1 VRAERGETRWSWL
14 AKRRAR
20 FALGLAAILATVAA
34 VVPVATAEGPGGGGP
49 LQQVKDATRRYR
61 TADSAIDAGYVQFLG
76 CVHEPLAGSMGIHFV
91 NGTLAGDTTI
101 DPAKPEALIYE
112 VEANGQLSLVGV
124 EYIVFQQAWDAL
136 HNQPP
141 SLFGQ
146 PFMLVPSPNRYGIPA
161 FYELHAWAWKAN
173 PTGPFKD
180 WNPKVLCLGTEGH
193 RP

>member
-1 VRAERGETRWSWL
+1 MRAERGETRWPWL

-34 VVPVATAEGPGGGGP
+34 VVPVATAEGTGDGP

-61 TADSAIDAGYVQFLG
+61 NVDSAIDAGYVQFLG

-112 VEANGQLSLVGV
+112 VEPNGQLSLVGV

-136 HNQPP
+136 HNRPP
-141 SLFGQ
+141 SLFDQ

>member
-1 VRAERGETRWSWL
+1 MRDGRGETRWSWL
-14 AKRRAR
+14 TKRRTR
-20 FALGLAAILATVAA
+20 CALGLAAILATVAA
-34 VVPVATAEGPGGGGP
+34 VVPVATAEGTGREP

-61 TADSAIDAGYVQFLG
+61 NVDSAIDAGYVQFLG

-112 VEANGQLSLVGV
+112 VEPNGQLSLVGV

>member
-1 VRAERGETRWSWL
+1 MRAAHGGWRWL

-20 FALGLAAILATVAA
+20 VALGLAATLATVAA
-34 VVPVATAEGPGGGGP
+34 VVPVATAEGTGGGP
-49 LQQVKDATRRYR
+49 LQQVRDATRRYR
-61 TADSAIDAGYVQFLG
+61 DVDSAIDAGYVQFLG

-112 VEANGQLSLVGV
+112 VEPNGQLSLVGV

-136 HNQPP
+136 HDQPP

-146 PFMLVPSPNRYGIPA
+146 SFMLVPSPNRYGIPA
-161 FYELHAWAWKAN
+161 FYELHAWAWKGN